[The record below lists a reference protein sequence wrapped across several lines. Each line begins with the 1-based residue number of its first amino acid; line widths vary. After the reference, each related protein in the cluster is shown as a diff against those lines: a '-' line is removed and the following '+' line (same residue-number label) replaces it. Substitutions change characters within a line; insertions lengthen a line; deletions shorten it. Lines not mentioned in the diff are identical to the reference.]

1 MQSDRPLRKALAGF
15 VEAACQR
22 LGGQAVPMAS
32 ISLMRYRAGGSGQSE
47 QRWAPAPGGLL
58 NALQQEWRLWA
69 SFKDLQ
75 REVISDPL
83 ASAYLLS
90 NALGDPMNDE
100 EGHILGMVAAR
111 FLSDYFSTIP
121 GSQIAFDNHVYEAL
135 WREFIGTID
144 TGLGN
149 VAWWAPIYNAQWVGE
164 PIEIGLDD
172 LNVLVEPPPRIMLEL
187 AAYGR
192 HSQMIEPQAWLQT
205 TARID
210 LKAPP
215 VAEPPIN
222 SARNLASAIRLVFD
236 GHAFARTITMLPQP
250 GVPGGYGQ
258 FSGWRGRPAA
268 WWAGIPSILDP
279 TLQPKL
285 TARFN
290 QLQKLGNPFDIV
302 LARYEAAVSKLD
314 ADERLIDATIGLEA
328 LLLGGSGS
336 STEVTFRFAM
346 TGAWLLADQPAQRVE
361 LNRLL
366 TELYGR
372 RSDIVHGDR
381 KRKRKLP
388 ASPENVA
395 VDLLRDLLTRVLDS
409 GHSWDE
415 WVAHRNRRVLG
426 LDKTDR

>member
-1 MQSDRPLRKALAGF
+1 
-15 VEAACQR
+15 
-22 LGGQAVPMAS
+22 
-32 ISLMRYRAGGSGQSE
+32 
-47 QRWAPAPGGLL
+47 
-58 NALQQEWRLWA
+58 
-69 SFKDLQ
+69 
-75 REVISDPL
+75 
-83 ASAYLLS
+83 
-90 NALGDPMNDE
+90 MNDE

-111 FLSDYFSTIP
+111 FLSDYFSTMP
-121 GSQIAFDNHVYEAL
+121 GSQIAFDNQAYELL

-149 VAWWAPIYNAQWVGE
+149 VAWWAPVYNAQWVGE
-164 PIEIGLDD
+164 PIAIGLDD
-172 LNVLVEPPPRIMLEL
+172 LNVLVEPPPRVMIEL
-187 AAYGR
+187 VTYGR

-222 SARNLASAIRLVFD
+222 GARNLASAVRLVFD

-279 TLQPKL
+279 TLQTKL

-290 QLQKLGNPFDIV
+290 QLQKLGNPFDVV

-346 TGAWLLADQPAQRVE
+346 TGAWLLASQPVQRIE

-388 ASPENVA
+388 ANPENVA
-395 VDLLRDLLTRVLDS
+395 VDLLRELLTRVLDS
-409 GHSWDE
+409 GYSWDE
-415 WVAHRNRRVLG
+415 WVAYRNRRVLG
-426 LDKTDR
+426 LEKTDG